1 MLQQQQ
7 GRRLTHRSNQP
18 SMYSPTKISP
28 KSWLSF
34 DLNVL
39 RRLQFSSAAL
49 PFNDRPDLGAYLK
62 RWGIRVMANDP
73 LRSSWTRSVSRIS
86 NSAVRLS
93 AEEVN
98 AVLEDAYVP
107 GYRLQNPALLNW
119 FSETDSWW
127 FDNVRR
133 NIDSLESPMLRAIAA
148 TITLGVG
155 DHVFS
160 FRDDTRELRQ
170 PLSSVF
176 RRLWSTFPEP
186 WDNGQQNAST
196 NKDAD
201 DFIAETPS
209 ELMFLRLPSSHPQGV
224 RTHLGRLAWREEWIR
239 RGNDFWSDLEISVR
253 GKLGAATE
261 TKSQYLHLLEETLQR
276 ASHMRTWA
284 IAHVEDGF
292 IQTQDIVNTIARIRR
307 VDTIYTKDFTELTG
321 TKAVIIVA

>member
-1 MLQQQQ
+1 
-7 GRRLTHRSNQP
+7 
-18 SMYSPTKISP
+18 MYSPVKISP

-39 RRLQFSSAAL
+39 RRLEFTSAAI
-49 PFNDRPDLGAYLK
+49 PFIDRPDLGAYLK
-62 RWGIRVMANDP
+62 RWGVRVLANDP
-73 LRSSWTRSVSRIS
+73 LQSAWTKSVSRIS
-86 NSAVRLS
+86 NATERLS
-93 AEEVN
+93 SDDVN
-98 AVLEDAYVP
+98 IVLDDAYVP
-107 GYRLQNPALLNW
+107 GYRHQNPALMNW

-133 NIDSLESPMLRAIAA
+133 NIDSLGSPALRAVASTIA
-148 TITLGVG
+148 LSVG
-155 DHVFS
+155 DYVFS
-160 FRDDTRELRQ
+160 FRDETRELRQ

-186 WDNGQQNAST
+186 CDNGQSNPST
-196 NKDAD
+196 NKNAD

-224 RTHLGRLAWREEWIR
+224 RTYLGRLAWREEWIR
-239 RGNDFWSDLEISVR
+239 GGNDFWDDLEISVR

-292 IQTQDIVNTIARIRR
+292 IQTQDIVTTIARIRR

-321 TKAVIIVA
+321 TKAVIITA